1 MTITSLSELK
11 ADLHAA
17 LAWVSSRQT
26 ALLEELAALDR
37 VSSVFHQ
44 VLAIQNQLVGRVDQP
59 GAGHDGCQLQRQAE
73 DDQSASSPEIP
84 NPYADVDFSSCSND
98 RERILRIAQAADGTV
113 LLKDATDAIYAL
125 GTARGKKASLRSN
138 LARIL
143 VDVGERIEAGVYR
156 VNH

>member
-1 MTITSLSELK
+1 
-11 ADLHAA
+11 
-17 LAWVSSRQT
+17 
-26 ALLEELAALDR
+26 
-37 VSSVFHQ
+37 VFHQ
-44 VLAIQNQLVGRVDQP
+44 VLEIQNQLVGRVDQP
-59 GAGHDGCQLQRQAE
+59 GAGLDGCQLQRQAE

-156 VNH
+156 VNY

>member
-1 MTITSLSELK
+1 M
-11 ADLHAA
+11 
-17 LAWVSSRQT
+17 
-26 ALLEELAALDR
+26 
-37 VSSVFHQ
+37 
-44 VLAIQNQLVGRVDQP
+44 
-59 GAGHDGCQLQRQAE
+59 
-73 DDQSASSPEIP
+73 
-84 NPYADVDFSSCSND
+84 DFSSCSND

-156 VNH
+156 VNY